1 MKKFLLILIAVLLLV
16 PINVS
21 ADKLYT
27 KISGNEEI
35 LPGANIVYTV
45 ILDTPLTEYE
55 AVIEYDRDILNL
67 VSVDEVKIDTAERT
81 FEVVKDTPAT
91 VKINSDEQTTIIY
104 KITFMAK
111 NNISVSNT
119 NIGINTSKAV
129 LGKDSLIFDEVDY
142 KISFIEEDPLFIDED
157 EINNEDNYLD
167 KAVNSVGKLLQQYGN
182 PITYVSLG
190 LNVMLLI
197 LLINS
202 GRRKRVD
209 YDF

>member
-81 FEVVKDTPAT
+81 FEVVKDTPPT

-104 KITFMAK
+104 KITFQCPTETK
-111 NNISVSNT
+111 
-119 NIGINTSKAV
+119 
-129 LGKDSLIFDEVDY
+129 
-142 KISFIEEDPLFIDED
+142 
-157 EINNEDNYLD
+157 
-167 KAVNSVGKLLQQYGN
+167 
-182 PITYVSLG
+182 
-190 LNVMLLI
+190 
-197 LLINS
+197 
-202 GRRKRVD
+202 
-209 YDF
+209 